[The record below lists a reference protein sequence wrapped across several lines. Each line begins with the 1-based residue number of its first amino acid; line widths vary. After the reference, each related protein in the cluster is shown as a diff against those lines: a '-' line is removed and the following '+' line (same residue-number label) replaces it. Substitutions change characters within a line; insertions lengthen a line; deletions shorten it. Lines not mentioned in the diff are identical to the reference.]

1 MRLSYPKIQAALESH
16 YSAEDTFE
24 TVMTFKAMEATL
36 NYLNQTGDSEEV
48 FHKVGQGHLSG
59 TRSAAT
65 SLPERQSVQGLP

>member
-36 NYLNQTGDSEEV
+36 NHLNQCGDAQEHFERV
-48 FHKVGQGHLSG
+48 TQVHPQGCLESHL
-59 TRSAAT
+59 
-65 SLPERQSVQGLP
+65 P